1 MAETSG
7 EKTFDATPHRR
18 QQAREKGQVAYSQD
32 LGSAALL
39 MAAALV
45 LYWLGPGVAEH
56 AARMM
61 ERLLSEPLAY
71 SVDESLLGSLSR
83 DLGVALAGVML
94 PLLGLL
100 ALCSALSSVSQ
111 IGLLFVPQRLAPDI
125 NRLNPLEGFKRI
137 LSPSGFA
144 RLGFGLFK
152 VLVVGAVS
160 GAVLWSRADDVM
172 ASGGLAITDLA
183 SLLADVTLSAV
194 LWVGVALV
202 LLALADY
209 AFQKWKHEQDL
220 KMSHQE
226 IKEEMKNQQGDPQV
240 AARRKQIQRQ
250 MAMGMLSS
258 AVPKADVVVTNPT
271 ELAVAIQYNPET
283 MAAPIVVAKGAGVI
297 AQRIRLL
304 ALENSIP
311 VVERKPLARLLFKE
325 VDINHP
331 VPDESYA
338 AVAEVLAYVYK
349 LKGKN
354 PPRAPRAA

>member
-61 ERLLSEPLAY
+61 ERLLSAPLAY

-125 NRLNPLEGFKRI
+125 NRLNPL
-137 LSPSGFA
+137 
-144 RLGFGLFK
+144 
-152 VLVVGAVS
+152 
-160 GAVLWSRADDVM
+160 
-172 ASGGLAITDLA
+172 
-183 SLLADVTLSAV
+183 
-194 LWVGVALV
+194 
-202 LLALADY
+202 
-209 AFQKWKHEQDL
+209 
-220 KMSHQE
+220 
-226 IKEEMKNQQGDPQV
+226 
-240 AARRKQIQRQ
+240 
-250 MAMGMLSS
+250 
-258 AVPKADVVVTNPT
+258 
-271 ELAVAIQYNPET
+271 
-283 MAAPIVVAKGAGVI
+283 
-297 AQRIRLL
+297 
-304 ALENSIP
+304 
-311 VVERKPLARLLFKE
+311 
-325 VDINHP
+325 
-331 VPDESYA
+331 
-338 AVAEVLAYVYK
+338 
-349 LKGKN
+349 
-354 PPRAPRAA
+354 